1 MVVQVEITP
10 AEPKRVK
17 IVLDLTEEQAGEF
30 ARQLGKI
37 SYGSGPAMQIRN
49 GISISGVD
57 WEDFDGAAR
66 REAWRVGN

>member
-1 MVVQVEITP
+1 MAVQVEITP

-17 IVLDLTEEQAGEF
+17 VVLELTEEQAAEF

-37 SYGSGPAMQIRN
+37 SYGSSPAMQIRN
-49 GISISGVD
+49 GISMSGVG
-57 WEDFDGAAR
+57 WVDFDGPAR